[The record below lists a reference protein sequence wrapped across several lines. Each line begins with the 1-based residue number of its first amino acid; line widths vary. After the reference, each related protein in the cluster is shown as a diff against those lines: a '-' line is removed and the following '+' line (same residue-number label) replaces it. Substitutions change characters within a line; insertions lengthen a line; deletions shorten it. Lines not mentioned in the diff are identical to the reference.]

1 MRLAVPE
8 PFMPTPLP
16 SARPVTAALS
26 ADPAPHGAGQV
37 VSTTPGEREFR
48 ALCSAFRN
56 SGGMLRGDDL
66 ARLLEDHRCGDF
78 VSLARFISRH
88 EIFSFDWREA
98 VWVPMFQFDLRD
110 LSIRPGPQR
119 VLAELGGAYDG
130 WALASWFSQPN
141 VWLRGARPV
150 DLLDADLGH
159 VLRAARADRFVA
171 KG

>member
-1 MRLAVPE
+1 
-8 PFMPTPLP
+8 MPTPLP
-16 SARPVTAALS
+16 SAQPVTAAPS
-26 ADPAPHGAGQV
+26 PEPAPRGAGRAV
-37 VSTTPGEREFR
+37 GAAPGEPDFR

-78 VSLARFISRH
+78 VSLARFITRH
-88 EIFSFDWREA
+88 EIFSFEWRDT
-98 VWVPMFQFDLRD
+98 VWVPMFQFNLRN

-119 VLAELGGAYDG
+119 VLAELGGALDG
-130 WALASWFSQPN
+130 WALAFWFSRPN
-141 VWLRGARPV
+141 AWLRGGRPV

-159 VLRAARADRFVA
+159 VLRAARADRFTA